1 MTILLYPLSSRANKT
16 VPVSKCC
23 RSGLQIWST
32 SRSNTRD
39 SLVWPRSG
47 LILQA
52 QALATPHPC
61 LDESQGAPKFLLPF
75 FQSLGFQM
83 AQRDGWGAGLHA
95 MQCAESCKD
104 VLVPRSLSPYQ
115 PIAKSASGRTASHLF
130 LLGPSM
136 LPPLILPNL
145 SRFLKQF
152 QLNGFSISLIKSA
165 PARSAA
171 HPCKQEFPA
180 GQLLSEKKKSL
191 DFLLENDQL
200 KTELCG
206 LVANIFLFISSRIWS
221 RRSPSP

>member
-23 RSGLQIWST
+23 RNGLQIWST

-39 SLVWPRSG
+39 SLVWPEPG

-61 LDESQGAPKFLLPF
+61 PDESQGATTFLLPF

-104 VLVPRSLSPYQ
+104 VLMPGKLAVFLHTSPLQ
-115 PIAKSASGRTASHLF
+115 NQ
-130 LLGPSM
+130 LLGG
-136 LPPLILPNL
+136 LLLIY
-145 SRFLKQF
+145 
-152 QLNGFSISLIKSA
+152 FSW
-165 PARSAA
+165 A
-171 HPCKQEFPA
+171 HPCFPH
-180 GQLLSEKKKSL
+180 
-191 DFLLENDQL
+191 
-200 KTELCG
+200 
-206 LVANIFLFISSRIWS
+206 
-221 RRSPSP
+221 